1 MTWYGR
7 SGMECIWVLVVGRD
21 RAKVLEAQ
29 DPQLQL
35 RECSD
40 IKWHE
45 TLDHPLEE
53 SVVVK
58 PEVQAQAVLHRHA
71 GTSSAD
77 PKMTAFAVQIN
88 AHLERELKNGTF
100 QRLILMAPEETLVL
114 LKAALGPEVRKVVAL
129 DVEADLIDEDAAI
142 IRANLPEMF

>member
-1 MTWYGR
+1 
-7 SGMECIWVLVVGRD
+7 MEYIWVLVVGRD

-29 DPQLQL
+29 GSQRQL
-35 RECSD
+35 RECSV

-45 TLDHPLEE
+45 TQDQPLEE
-53 SVVVK
+53 SVVAK
-58 PEVQAQAVLHRHA
+58 PELQAQAVLHRHA

-88 AHLERELKNGTF
+88 AHLEHELKNGAF

-114 LKAALGPEVRKVVAL
+114 LKAALGPEVQKAVAL

-142 IRANLPEMF
+142 IRANLPEML